1 MAKRTHN
8 TLNARTVR
16 MLEPG
21 EWISRPVSSNR
32 GGGILQARA
41 LANGTITYYLRITTK
56 GTRER
61 IPLGAGIEY
70 RDAVRAATELSTRYQ
85 NGERDLY
92 GILKAEQA
100 EEQRKREQAMAKD
113 ERTLGALLDAYVEQM
128 EHDGKKSV
136 RDVRRCLHLN
146 VSKAWPKLWNMPAA
160 QITTDDLL
168 DVVGRLTSKG
178 KNSEA
183 RRLRAYLRAAYS
195 AAISA
200 RSDAAALPALRQLR
214 ITANP
219 ASDLAAINNSNIP
232 RNRALSVAELRAYWR
247 RIESMPGING
257 ALLRF
262 HLLTGGQRI
271 KQLERATRA
280 DYDADMQALHLIDY
294 KGKRDKPRIH
304 MVPLLPEALDAMQ
317 AMQGNNYLFTA
328 TAGKSGATYH
338 VVNKRLER
346 VVADMLAAGELDQG
360 AFTLGDLRR
369 TVETRLSAAGINET
383 LRGHLQSHG
392 LGGVQTR
399 HYDRHDYMQEKRNAL
414 ATLHRIATG
423 TGANVV
429 PLYTRYK
436 AP

>member
-1 MAKRTHN
+1 MGKRTK
-8 TLNARTVR
+8 TLSARIAR
-16 MLEPG
+16 SLQPG
-21 EWISRPVSSNR
+21 EWASCPLGSR
-32 GGGILQARA
+32 GAGTLEARA
-41 LANGTITYYLRITTK
+41 LQSGKVVYYVRFTTTGNVQK
-56 GTRER
+56 RVK
-61 IPLGAGIEY
+61 LGNVSHG
-70 RDAVRAATELSTRYQ
+70 DAMQQATELSGRYQ
-85 NGERDLY
+85 KGERHLPD
-92 GILKAEQA
+92 ILKAE
-100 EEQRKREQAMAKD
+100 RERQHKLATVKD

-160 QITTDDLL
+160 KITIDDLL
-168 DVVGRLTSKG
+168 EVVGTLASKG

-219 ASDLAAINNSNIP
+219 ASDLAAIKDSNNP

-392 LGGVQTR
+392 
-399 HYDRHDYMQEKRNAL
+399 
-414 ATLHRIATG
+414 
-423 TGANVV
+423 
-429 PLYTRYK
+429 
-436 AP
+436 